1 MTTSISNIQVIRL
14 QMHEWLAIE
23 KDDDLIQEVANF
35 VRKRSSEAESSKPMT
50 EDEYVNRVLEAT
62 AQAERGEGI
71 TVEEFEK
78 IADKW

>member
-1 MTTSISNIQVIRL
+1 MTTLTPNTQAVRL
-14 QMHEWLAIE
+14 QMHEWLVIE
-23 KDDDLIQEVANF
+23 KDDELVQEVANF
-35 VRKRSSEAESSKPMT
+35 ARKKSLKAKFSKSMT
-50 EDEYVNRVLEAT
+50 EDEYVSRVLEAT

>member
-1 MTTSISNIQVIRL
+1 MTTSISNTQVIRL

-35 VRKRSSEAESSKPMT
+35 VRQQSLKAKFSKSMT
-50 EDEYVNRVLEAT
+50 EDEYVSRVLEAT
-62 AQAERGEGI
+62 IQAEKGEGK

-78 IADKW
+78 IAEKW

>member
-23 KDDDLIQEVANF
+23 KDDDLIQDVANF
-35 VRKRSSEAESSKPMT
+35 VRQQSLKTKPSKPMT
-50 EDEYVNRVLEAT
+50 EDEYVSHVLEAT
-62 AQAERGEGI
+62 IQVEKGEGK

-78 IADKW
+78 IAKKW

>member
-1 MTTSISNIQVIRL
+1 MITSISNTQVTRL

-35 VRKRSSEAESSKPMT
+35 VRQQSLKAKFSKPMT
-50 EDEYVNRVLEAT
+50 EDEYVSRVLEAT
-62 AQAERGEGI
+62 IQAEKGEGK
-71 TVEEFEK
+71 TVKEFEK